1 MPVENVGM
9 TNAALAHLA
18 DLSRWFETT
27 LEILLRREADAHFDP
42 AEGLAKAWE
51 LQTALKR
58 REREE
63 LLPSASLA
71 ERLRLS
77 GSEEQVVALLAA
89 IAIDS
94 SVRQRTS
101 LYSGSI
107 IDPTLEGLRKIVFGA
122 TASIGALTEL
132 GPDGKLRRL
141 GIIERS
147 DGGGPDVHES
157 RQTWAIS
164 RRILA
169 LLHGD
174 TSIDPALAGIV
185 RIVDDVKP
193 VAELAVS
200 ASAIEGA
207 REAMRA
213 GKALVIASGMP
224 GLGRRTLIAAAA
236 KEAGLELLE
245 IDGKKLAKEPG
256 LFRKQLRMI
265 VRECKLLAR
274 LPLVRNVDAL
284 VDEKDAS
291 RIEAIGSELAA
302 EIDGPIFV
310 TCGAQRPALRWDRP
324 SVVVEL
330 APPTSAQRAELWRAA
345 LDAGSIEDA
354 DFLATQYP
362 LAPAMIHH
370 AAIAARSRATGRK
383 IRPDDIY
390 AGIRAVLDDRL
401 GNFAKRVNVTQ
412 SWDDLVLPQ
421 DQLDAVTELVARI
434 RQRRTVYEQWGFAAK
449 VGKGLGV
456 SALFSGPPGT
466 GKTMVAALIA
476 RELGLE
482 LYQVDMGKVVSKWIG
497 ETERNLGELFDAA
510 EAGHAILL
518 FDEADSLFGKRTEVK
533 SSNDRYANLETN
545 YLLQRLESFTGICVL
560 TSNHEANI
568 DPAFQRRLSLH
579 LRFEVPDVDERA
591 QLWRSML
598 PSAAPVE
605 PLLDFTRLAKRFAMT
620 GGYIR
625 NAALRAAFLAA
636 DEGSAITAAHLER
649 AAQLEYEGMGKIVAG
664 AA

>member
-1 MPVENVGM
+1 M
-9 TNAALAHLA
+9 TEHVAAHLR
-18 DLSRWFETT
+18 DLSRWFEST
-27 LEILLRREADAHFDP
+27 LDLLLRRGTGDFDP
-42 AEGLAKAWE
+42 I
-51 LQTALKR
+51 
-58 REREE
+58 
-63 LLPSASLA
+63 ASLA
-71 ERLRLS
+71 DIVELQVALDTRERSEALPSTALAARLHLDHT
-77 GSEEQVVALLAA
+77 EQQVVALLAT
-89 IAIDS
+89 IAIES
-94 SVRQRTS
+94 RVRRLAAMFCGS
-101 LYSGSI
+101 L
-107 IDPTLEGLRKIVFGA
+107 IDPTLEGIRTIIYGA
-122 TASIGALTEL
+122 TSSREALTQL
-132 GPDGKLRRL
+132 GPEGTLRRL

-147 DGGGPDVHES
+147 DGGGPEVHES

-174 TSIDPALAGIV
+174 LSIDPALKGMV
-185 RIVDDVKP
+185 RTADEVKP
-193 VAELAVS
+193 MTEIA
-200 ASAIEGA
+200 ASAGTLEAA

-213 GKALVIASGMP
+213 GKVVVIASGMP

-236 KEAGLELLE
+236 KDAGLELLE
-245 IDGKKLAKEPG
+245 IDGRKLAKDPA

-274 LPLVRNVDAL
+274 LPLVRNVDTL
-284 VDEKDAS
+284 VDDKDTS
-291 RIEAIGSELAA
+291 RIDLLGSELAA
-302 EIDGPIFV
+302 EIDGPIFA
-310 TCGAQRPALRWDRP
+310 TCGAQRPAMRWDRP
-324 SVVVEL
+324 TIVVEL
-330 APPTSAQRAELWRAA
+330 SAPTSAQRAALWRAA

-354 DFLATQYP
+354 EFLATQYP
-362 LAPAMIHH
+362 LAPAMVHH
-370 AAIAARSRATGRK
+370 AALAARSRAAGRK
-383 IRPDDIY
+383 LTPDDIY

-401 GNFAKRVNVTQ
+401 GNFARRVSVTQ
-412 SWDDLVLPQ
+412 TWDDLVLPG
-421 DQLDAVTELVARI
+421 DQVASITELIARI
-434 RQRRTVYEQWGFAAK
+434 RQRRTVYEQWGFAEK
-449 VGKGLGV
+449 VGRGLGV

-579 LRFEVPDVDERA
+579 LRFDVPDLEERA
-591 QLWRSML
+591 QLWRAML
-598 PSAAPVE
+598 PAAAPVE
-605 PLLDFTRLAKRFAMT
+605 QGLDFDTLAQRFSMT

-636 DEGSAITAAHLER
+636 DEGSSITAAHLEH
-649 AAQLEYEGMGKIVAG
+649 AAQLEYEGMGKIAVRA
-664 AA
+664 